1 MFLLDTNTC
10 IHYLN
15 GTDDGLTR
23 RVLSAGPERLAVSA
37 FTVGELHFGAERSSR
52 PQANRE
58 RLETFLRELT
68 VVPFDALCGER
79 FGRIKADLL
88 SRGRPIPDFDV
99 GIAATAAA
107 TGRTLVSG
115 DGHMKEVPGLPLQNW
130 LQEGGAG

>member
-15 GTDDGLTR
+15 GTDVGLTR

-37 FTVGELHFGAERSSR
+37 LTVGELHFGAERSSR
-52 PQANRE
+52 PQANHE
-58 RLETFLRELT
+58 RLATFLRELT

-79 FGRIKADLL
+79 FGRIKAGLL

-115 DGHMKEVPGLPLQNW
+115 DAHMREVPGLPLQNW